1 MNSGI
6 FPGTE
11 NALEAKITKTLSVSA
26 KDDVK
31 VRLKYKLI
39 FFFFRRIG
47 YEGNLAELCQRAGY
61 NNLNKDNSIEAD
73 SVATWNYIRT
83 VEGGSLHSHN
93 FLYAEVLMKILN
105 CARSFR

>member
-47 YEGNLAELCQRAGY
+47 YEGNLLQNFASGPVIIILTKTIVSKSIRWPLGTIYERLRA
-61 NNLNKDNSIEAD
+61 
-73 SVATWNYIRT
+73 VRFT
-83 VEGGSLHSHN
+83 VTI
-93 FLYAEVLMKILN
+93 FCTPK
-105 CARSFR
+105 F

>member
-47 YEGNLAELCQRAGY
+47 YEGNLAEPCHASGPVIIILTKTIVSKSIRWPLGTIYERLRA
-61 NNLNKDNSIEAD
+61 
-73 SVATWNYIRT
+73 VRFT
-83 VEGGSLHSHN
+83 VTI
-93 FLYAEVLMKILN
+93 FCTPK
-105 CARSFR
+105 F

>member
-61 NNLNKDNSIEAD
+61 NNLNKDNSIEVD
-73 SVATWNYIRT
+73 SVATWNYI
-83 VEGGSLHSHN
+83 
-93 FLYAEVLMKILN
+93 
-105 CARSFR
+105 